1 MYSSD
6 CHFSVTDGNHTT
18 ESGWLQVSINDVND
32 HSPVFTDGSADV
44 TYDLMQ
50 STPGINVKVKS
61 LFNHRLR
68 VEISWNRKCALVPCL
83 IAVIILTKC
92 NV

>member
-6 CHFSVTDGNHTT
+6 CHVSVTDGNHTT

-44 TYDLMQ
+44 TYDLLE

-61 LFNHRLR
+61 LFNHHRR
-68 VEISWNRKCALVPCL
+68 VETIQTSVLAMIIICYVEV
-83 IAVIILTKC
+83 VIW
-92 NV
+92 

>member
-61 LFNHRLR
+61 LFNHHRR
-68 VEISWNRKCALVPCL
+68 VETIQPSVLAMIIICFVEV
-83 IAVIILTKC
+83 VIW
-92 NV
+92 